1 MSTCGSLDFLTQM
14 TLKTWNPAH
23 PERPE
28 HPEHPELAWTH
39 KVPLVSCVSVHDVDA
54 LWSATRASSS
64 ARIRI
69 RLISNS
75 EQRFIHKL
83 LATSHSGISN
93 KERQIEMQATA
104 TEEKE
109 SLAPCRIDGLTL
121 LVRPH

>member
-39 KVPLVSCVSVHDVDA
+39 KVPLVSFVSVHDVDA

-64 ARIRI
+64 ARIRV

-83 LATSHSGISN
+83 LATSHS
-93 KERQIEMQATA
+93 ATA